1 MPVVLSRS
9 RCVNVDFRLLVPKKN
24 VVCSSDLALF
34 PISDLIVWAVYFP
47 FLPAERR
54 SKNCVSCW
62 GCWGCC
68 GGEQFAGSFHL
79 LQCILYFGFINYL
92 WGGIHVPGSSTLI
105 QFASAWLRL
114 YEFIWDGIPQK
125 VPFIFFLFVC
135 IVYPNGQSPC
145 LFRRSLNHVCS
156 CSILKQVLG
165 PRQHVLPPRLLLL
178 PRRTR
183 QTHPDSQRRRFKK
196 NQLHLRP
203 PGENRSPDKKGKWR
217 WGDNPLL
224 LWVQRRHRADQP
236 RTQLQKWIQDAVLW
250 LLGTLGKSNLKLWL
264 RINNF
269 SLEMSFNSSLSKVKT
284 AASCSSSQ
292 TGTAPLRWRLTQG
305 AH

>member
-1 MPVVLSRS
+1 MPVALSRS
-9 RCVNVDFRLLVPKKN
+9 ICVNVDFRLLVPKKN

-34 PISDLIVWAVYFP
+34 PVSDLIVWTVYFP

-125 VPFIFFLFVC
+125 VPFIFFFFLCALSTQMDKVH
-135 IVYPNGQSPC
+135 VYSAGLWTMS
-145 LFRRSLNHVCS
+145 
-156 CSILKQVLG
+156 VL
-165 PRQHVLPPRLLLL
+165 
-178 PRRTR
+178 
-183 QTHPDSQRRRFKK
+183 
-196 NQLHLRP
+196 
-203 PGENRSPDKKGKWR
+203 
-217 WGDNPLL
+217 
-224 LWVQRRHRADQP
+224 VQ
-236 RTQLQKWIQDAVLW
+236 
-250 LLGTLGKSNLKLWL
+250 
-264 RINNF
+264 F
-269 SLEMSFNSSLSKVKT
+269 
-284 AASCSSSQ
+284 
-292 TGTAPLRWRLTQG
+292 
-305 AH
+305 